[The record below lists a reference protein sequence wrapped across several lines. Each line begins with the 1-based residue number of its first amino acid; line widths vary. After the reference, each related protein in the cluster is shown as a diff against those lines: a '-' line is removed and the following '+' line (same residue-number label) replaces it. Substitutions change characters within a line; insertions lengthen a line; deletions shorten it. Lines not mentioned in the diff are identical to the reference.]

1 MSHTENFPGQPTL
14 VGDTLIL
21 RPLRAEDFVPLYKA
35 ASDPLI
41 WEQHP
46 DPKRY
51 QRGVFEA
58 NFFAP
63 AMLGASAL
71 VVVDRASS
79 QIIGSSRFY
88 EWDPS
93 KREVAIGYTFLSR
106 SHWGGN
112 TNREMKQLML
122 AHAFQFASR
131 VWFHVGANNQRS
143 RKAMEKIGGLL
154 THMGEKTWFGV
165 THPYAFFAIDAVNF
179 PAAKAA
185 AD

>member
-1 MSHTENFPGQPTL
+1 MPSTAHFPGQPTL

-21 RPLRAEDFVPLYKA
+21 RPLRAEDFVPLYQA

-46 DPKRY
+46 DPNRY

-63 AMLGASAL
+63 AMAGGSAL
-71 VVVDRASS
+71 VVVDRDSN

-88 EWDPS
+88 EWDPA

-106 SHWGGN
+106 SHWGGE
-112 TNREMKQLML
+112 TNREMKTLML
-122 AHAFQFASR
+122 AHAFRLAQR
-131 VWFHVGANNQRS
+131 VWFHVGANNLRS
-143 RKAMEKIGGLL
+143 RKAMEKIGGVL
-154 THMGEKTWFGV
+154 THLGEKTLFGV
-165 THPYAFFAIDAVNF
+165 SHPYAFYAIDA
-179 PAAKAA
+179 
-185 AD
+185 ADFATAQSSTA